1 MLKKLLVGISLLGIL
16 SMAGCSGEP
25 DTTNTT
31 NNVIPVSTTEM
42 VTEAEVVDVSVNTN
56 RVDNPPVYPAN
67 QLPEG
72 LVWETNDDEEI
83 FASPNAKKGG
93 TFNQFIT
100 SFPLTLRTTGPDSNS
115 SFRPYL
121 LDSLPGLV
129 EMHPN
134 SLEWIPGLA
143 THWAYGDDGKTVY
156 YRINPAAVW
165 SDGKP
170 ITADDFVFTREFMLS
185 EFIFAPFSNNY
196 YSEEIVDVRK
206 YDDHTFSVT
215 GATIKPKADL
225 HYYYSIQPVPRHFHK
240 LDEKWVTDYNWLV
253 APHWGPYQ
261 ISRIEKGRFIEFELK
276 QDWWGQD
283 LRYYKNRFN
292 VHTIRVSVIRDEETA
307 YRHFLRG
314 ELDAFS
320 LVFPNFWH
328 DKTDDVVYRNG
339 YVNRIWF
346 YNELPQPKYGLYLN
360 LDYELFQDQNIRY
373 GLAHSLNIQQMIETV
388 LRNDYQRLNSFH
400 EGSGEYS
407 NTEITAREFDLDKA
421 DEYFVKAG
429 WGEFGPDGIRVK
441 DGRRFSVSITYSTQ
455 AHTDRL
461 VVLREEAKKSGI
473 ELQLNLLDSS
483 SAFKTILEKKH
494 QIAFMGWAAS
504 FIPEYWQ
511 HFHSDNAH
519 IPQTNNITNTDNPE
533 MDTLIED
540 FRASTDEDERKLIS
554 RQVQQL
560 VHDIGAFIPT
570 YKVPY
575 TREAYWRWLQ
585 LPEWHATKSTD
596 LIFDPVGSGLFW
608 IDEAIK
614 QETQQAM
621 QEGRRFEPVLII
633 DETYKAN

>member
-1 MLKKLLVGISLLGIL
+1 MARIILAGVSLFMLLVV
-16 SMAGCSGEP
+16 AGCSSDQ
-25 DTTNTT
+25 DTATT
-31 NNVIPVSTTEM
+31 TPVVTTPSSQDGIED
-42 VTEAEVVDVSVNTN
+42 AETVDVTAATN
-56 RVDNPPVYPAN
+56 LVANPTVYPAHE
-67 QLPEG
+67 LPEG
-72 LVWETNDDEEI
+72 LVWETNNDEEV
-83 FASPNAKKGG
+83 FASPDAKKGG
-93 TFNQFIT
+93 SFNQFIT

-134 SLEWIPGLA
+134 TLEWIPGLA
-143 THWAYGDDGKTVY
+143 THWAYGEDGKTVY
-156 YRINPAAVW
+156 YRINPDAVW
-165 SDGKP
+165 SDGRP

-185 EFIFAPFSNNY
+185 EHIFAPFSNNY
-196 YSEEIVDVRK
+196 YTEEIIDVRK

-215 GATIKPKADL
+215 GATVKPKADL

-240 LDEKWVTDYNWLV
+240 LDEKWVTDYNWRV

-261 ISRIEKGRFIEFELK
+261 ISRIQKGRFIEFELK
-276 QDWWGQD
+276 EDWWGKD
-283 LRYYKNRFN
+283 LRYYQNRFN
-292 VHTIRVSVIRDEETA
+292 VQRIRISVIRDEETA

-314 ELDAFS
+314 ELDAFP
-320 LVFPNFWH
+320 LIFPNFWH

-346 YNELPQPKYGLYLN
+346 YNELPQPKYGMYLN

-373 GLAHSLNIQQMIETV
+373 AIAHSLNIQQMIETV

-407 NTEITAREFDLDKA
+407 NTDIVAREFNLDKA
-421 DEYFVKAG
+421 DEYFEQAG
-429 WGEFGPDGIRVK
+429 WGEFGRDGIRVK

-504 FIPEYWQ
+504 YLPEYWQ

-519 IPQTNNITNTDNPE
+519 IPQTNNITNTDDPE
-533 MDTLIED
+533 MDALIEQ
-540 FRASTDEDERKLIS
+540 FRASMDEDERKLIS
-554 RQVQQL
+554 RQIQQL

-596 LIFDPVGSGLFW
+596 MIFDPVGSGLFW
-608 IDEAIK
+608 IDENIK
-614 QETQQAM
+614 TETQQAM
-621 QEGRRFEPVLII
+621 REGRRFEPVLII